1 MKLLK
6 KYDAALI
13 IAASEENADLFYAT
27 KFLAPDPFIYLQT
40 DEKRI
45 IFMNDLELER
55 AKKQAKV
62 EEVVSIKKYTE
73 ILKEKSIR
81 LIEVATEILKEYK
94 IKNILVPQNFSANDY
109 VFLTNKGYK
118 IDFKE
123 DPFFD
128 KRLIKTKEEIEAI
141 KETQK
146 HLEEAFEEAIRF
158 LRVCTIKEGFIYYDK
173 KQVTSED
180 LKRII
185 NVKLMQNNCIAKH
198 TIVAC
203 GNDAADPH
211 SSGSGALKANEQII
225 IDIFPQSLDTMYFAD
240 MTRTIVKGKA
250 SEKLRNIYE
259 TVKKVQQLAISMVKP
274 GVDVKE
280 IDLKV
285 REFFEKNNYKTGV
298 INGTTQGFFHSTGH
312 GIGLEIHEL
321 PIISSKK
328 ASYIL
333 KEGNVIT
340 IEPGLYYIDKG
351 AVRLEDMVVVSRN
364 GCINL
369 TKCQKYLEIQ

>member
-1 MKLLK
+1 MK

-13 IAASEENADLFYAT
+13 IAASEKNADLFYAT
-27 KFLAPDPFIYLQT
+27 KFLAPDSFIYLQT
-40 DEKRI
+40 SEKRI

-62 EEVVSIKKYTE
+62 EEVVSINKYAE
-73 ILKEKSIR
+73 RSKEKSSK
-81 LIEVATEILKEYK
+81 LIEVAAEILKEYK
-94 IKNILVPQNFSANDY
+94 IKNLLVPSDFKAQDY

-118 IDFKE
+118 IEFKE
-123 DPFFD
+123 DPFFE
-128 KRLIKTKEEIEAI
+128 KRLVKTGEEVEAI

-146 HLEEAFEEAIRF
+146 HLEEAFDEAIRF

-180 LKRII
+180 IKRII
-185 NVKLMQNNCIAKH
+185 NVRLMQNNCIAKH

-203 GNDAADPH
+203 GNDATDPH

-240 MTRTIVKGKA
+240 MTRTIVKGRA
-250 SEKLRNIYE
+250 SEKLKNIYE
-259 TVKKVQQLAISMVKP
+259 TVKKAQQLAISMVKP
-274 GVDVKE
+274 GADAKE
-280 IDLKV
+280 VDLKV
-285 REFFEKNNYKTGV
+285 KEFFEKNSYKTGV
-298 INGTTQGFFHSTGH
+298 INGVTQGFFHSTGH
-312 GIGLEIHEL
+312 GIGLEIHEP
-321 PIISSKK
+321 PILSSKR
-328 ASYIL
+328 ASYTL

-351 AVRLEDMVVVSRN
+351 AVRLEDMVVVSKN

>member
-1 MKLLK
+1 MKR
-6 KYDAALI
+6 YDAALI
-13 IAASEENADLFYAT
+13 IAASEDDANLFYAT

-40 DEKRI
+40 AEKRI
-45 IFMNDLELER
+45 IFMNDLEFER

-62 EEVVSIKKYTE
+62 EEVVSINKYAE
-73 ILKEKSIR
+73 RLKEKSSK
-81 LIEVATEILKEYK
+81 LIEVVAEILKEYK
-94 IKNILVPQNFSANDY
+94 IKNLLVPSDFNAQDY

-118 IDFKE
+118 IEFKE
-123 DPFFD
+123 DPFFE
-128 KRLIKTKEEIEAI
+128 KRLVKTEEEVEAI
-141 KETQK
+141 KRTQK
-146 HLEEAFEEAIRF
+146 YLEEAFDEAVRF
-158 LRVCTIKEGFIYYDK
+158 LRICTIKDGFIYYDK

-180 LKRII
+180 LKKII

-203 GNDAADPH
+203 GNDAVDPH

-240 MTRTIVKGKA
+240 MTRTIVKGRA
-250 SEKLRNIYE
+250 SERLKNIYE
-259 TVKKVQQLAISMVKP
+259 IVKKAQQLAISMVKP
-274 GVDVKE
+274 GADVKE
-280 IDLKV
+280 VDLKV
-285 REFFEKNNYKTGV
+285 REFFEKNSYKTGV
-298 INGTTQGFFHSTGH
+298 INGITQGFFHSTGH

-321 PIISSKK
+321 PIVSSKR
-328 ASYIL
+328 ASYNL
-333 KEGNVIT
+333 KEGNIIT

-351 AVRLEDMVVVSRN
+351 AVRLEDMVVVSKN

>member
-1 MKLLK
+1 MK

-40 DEKRI
+40 AEKRI

-55 AKKQAKV
+55 AKKKAMV
-62 EEVVSIKKYTE
+62 EEVVSINKYAE
-73 ILKEKSIR
+73 RLKERSSS
-81 LIEVATEILKEYK
+81 LLEVVAEILKEYK
-94 IKNILVPQNFSANDY
+94 VKNLLVPSDFNTQYY

-123 DPFFD
+123 DPFFE
-128 KRLIKTKEEIEAI
+128 KRLIKTNEEIEAI

-146 HLEEAFEEAIRF
+146 YLEEAFDEAVRF
-158 LRVCTIKEGFIYYDK
+158 LRICTIKDGFIYYNK
-173 KQVTSED
+173 KQVTSEEI
-180 LKRII
+180 KRII

-203 GNDAADPH
+203 GNDAANPH

-250 SEKLRNIYE
+250 SEKLKKVYE
-259 TVKKVQQLAISMVKP
+259 TVKRAQQLAISIVKP
-274 GVDVKE
+274 GADVRE

-285 REFFEKNNYKTGV
+285 KEFFEKNNYKTGV
-298 INGTTQGFFHSTGH
+298 INGVIQGFFHSTGH

-321 PIISSKK
+321 PIVSSKR

-333 KEGNVIT
+333 KEGNIIT
-340 IEPGLYYIDKG
+340 IEPGLYYEDNG
-351 AVRLEDMVVVSRN
+351 AVRIEDMILVTKNSY
-364 GCINL
+364 INL
-369 TKCQKYLEIQ
+369 TKYPKYLEVP